1 MHHDV
6 GRALMKSHHSRTFM
20 LAATIALMLS
30 KENVFDSGFASLM
43 TRTVPAVVN
52 IASATT
58 PSFENELID
67 IPPAVKKN
75 GLWSLGSGVV
85 FRPDGYIV
93 TNCHV
98 INRASDIRVGMS
110 DDRVLEARI
119 VGTDA
124 KTDIAVLKVD
134 ATGLPYLKLSD
145 SGSVRVGDMAFAI
158 GDPFGLRQSVTLGII
173 SGTGRTGLGILDYE
187 DFIQTDAAINPGSS
201 GGALINLQGQLVGI
215 ITAGKQYTGIG
226 LAVPAHMI
234 STVTQQILAHG
245 RVMRGWLGV
254 GSQSLTTSIATAF
267 GLTGNLRG
275 VLVADV
281 SPDSPAERAGV
292 AVGDIILTVN
302 GKSLREPG
310 ELNLLIAE
318 QGPGDKVRL
327 EVYRSGEKLG
337 FTVVLAEERS
347 NAKTRS
353 TGQVLTE
360 PANVLGLS
368 VKNTRKGRPQ
378 DNDSDSERSGVII
391 TDVRPESI
399 ASAAQLVENDII
411 VEINRKRVQ
420 SVADFYSLVRS
431 SRQQPMLLLIE
442 RSGARMFVILDP
454 TATLSQDDPVSR

>member
-1 MHHDV
+1 
-6 GRALMKSHHSRTFM
+6 M

-58 PSFENELID
+58 PRFENELID

-98 INRASDIRVGMS
+98 IDRASDIRVGMS

-187 DFIQTDAAINPGSS
+187 DFIQTGR
-201 GGALINLQGQLVGI
+201 
-215 ITAGKQYTGIG
+215 G
-226 LAVPAHMI
+226 LSILGVPA
-234 STVTQQILAHG
+234 AH
-245 RVMRGWLGV
+245 
-254 GSQSLTTSIATAF
+254 SLIF
-267 GLTGNLRG
+267 K
-275 VLVADV
+275 V
-281 SPDSPAERAGV
+281 SWWES
-292 AVGDIILTVN
+292 
-302 GKSLREPG
+302 SL
-310 ELNLLIAE
+310 
-318 QGPGDKVRL
+318 
-327 EVYRSGEKLG
+327 
-337 FTVVLAEERS
+337 
-347 NAKTRS
+347 
-353 TGQVLTE
+353 
-360 PANVLGLS
+360 PAN
-368 VKNTRKGRPQ
+368 NIP
-378 DNDSDSERSGVII
+378 
-391 TDVRPESI
+391 
-399 ASAAQLVENDII
+399 A
-411 VEINRKRVQ
+411 
-420 SVADFYSLVRS
+420 
-431 SRQQPMLLLIE
+431 
-442 RSGARMFVILDP
+442 
-454 TATLSQDDPVSR
+454 